1 MLTKLYLENF
11 KSIGK
16 KTSVELS
23 PLTVFAGSNSS
34 GKSTLLQSIL
44 LLAQTVQSN
53 VYRRSIVLNGA
64 IIRLGTFG
72 DIFSANTTPDSAGE
86 SKYITIGFDMQP
98 KRDELNYNQNRRN
111 IFFSEDQLTRTQC
124 IHFEMRFSGGAGASG
139 AAQLQPELERITLS
153 YMPRERFDVDTDDQ
167 LVLRRRPIEVDEL
180 FKRERIEPGTISQPE
195 RASFAF
201 EVEKP
206 SSYTPRWA
214 PVQSP
219 ITLGAHLQHFLPRA
233 MTFTYDA
240 LSARCNAVYQS
251 LTTASGH
258 YMAYDAGDFLYS
270 NPEACGLILGVLT
283 EHTERLNS
291 REGISTFIKERTAK
305 SLSQLKRNFSAKQ
318 VVDFFS
324 EIPSSYRQ
332 NFIAAFSEPSFK
344 SKLFEALRRGQR
356 EDRRIGNGPLPEN
369 LDFSASYVHS
379 FFSERIRYLGP
390 LRDEPKPIYPYGGS
404 IDSQDVGTK
413 GESTAAVLDLHKDTE
428 IYYIPS
434 KLIKTAPGSVLPVKA
449 TLLAAVS
456 DWLDYMGVA
465 RRVDTRDQGK
475 LGHELRVLTNNSR
488 GLHDLTHV
496 GVGVS
501 QVLPILVQALL
512 VEPGACL
519 IFEQPE
525 LHLHP
530 KVQTR
535 LADFFLSVSVLG
547 KQCIIET
554 HSEYLINELRYLA
567 ALAKDDEVS
576 KLTTVYFV
584 EKHAEGSVYESL
596 RFNEY
601 GAISNWPDGF
611 FDESEGLAAETI
623 RAAMVKRKRNKNL
636 NNN

>member
-16 KTSVELS
+16 RTSVDLS

-34 GKSTLLQSIL
+34 GKSTLLQSVL
-44 LLAQTVQSN
+44 LLAQTIQSN

-64 IIRLGTFG
+64 IIRLGTFR
-72 DIFSANTTPDSAGE
+72 DIFSANVALNSASDS
-86 SKYITIGFDMQP
+86 KNITIGFDMQP
-98 KRDELNYNQNRRN
+98 KQEELHYNQNRRN
-111 IFFSEDQLTRTQC
+111 VLFSEEQLVRTQC
-124 IHFEMRFSGGAGASG
+124 IHFEMRFSGGAAASG

-153 YMPRERFDVDTDDQ
+153 YMPRERLDIDTDDQ

-180 FKRERIEPGTISQPE
+180 FKRERIEQGTISQPE

-206 SSYTPRWA
+206 FSYTPRWT
-214 PVQSP
+214 PVQTP
-219 ITLGAHLQHFLPRA
+219 ITLGVHLQHFLPRA
-233 MTFTYDA
+233 MAFTYDA
-240 LSARCNAVYQS
+240 LNARCNTVYQA
-251 LTTASGH
+251 LTTAGGH
-258 YMAYDAGDFLYS
+258 YLVYDAGDFLYS

-283 EHTERLNS
+283 EHAERMSN
-291 REGISTFIKERTAK
+291 RESASNFMKQRVQK
-305 SLSQLKRNFSAKQ
+305 SISQLKSNFSARQ
-318 VVDFFS
+318 ISNFYT
-324 EIPSSYRQ
+324 EIPASYRQ
-332 NFIAAFSEPSFK
+332 SFIAAFSEPSFK
-344 SKLFEALRRGQR
+344 SKLFEALKRGQK
-356 EDRRIGNGPLPEN
+356 EERRIGGGPLPEN
-369 LDFSASYVHS
+369 LDFSGNYVHS

-413 GESTAAVLDLHKDTE
+413 GESTAAVLDLHKETE

-434 KLIKTAPGSVLPVKA
+434 ESVKAAPGSAVPVKA

-465 RRVDTRDQGK
+465 QRVETRDQGK
-475 LGHELRVLTNNSR
+475 LGHELRVSTNNSP
-488 GLHDLTHV
+488 GFHDLTHV

-535 LADFFLSVSVLG
+535 LADFFVSVAVLG

-567 ALAKDDEVS
+567 VLAQDKEVS

-584 EKHAEGSVYESL
+584 EKHAEGSVYEPL

-601 GAISNWPDGF
+601 GTISNWPQGF
-611 FDESEGLAAETI
+611 FDESEELAAETI
-623 RAAMVKRKRNKNL
+623 RAAMNKRKRKN
-636 NNN
+636 NSN